1 MPQLTQADR
10 DVLVDY
16 TKGLRQE
23 EKAFMESA
31 DFENL
36 QQRLTQ
42 NPDLLME
49 AHRAFTAISEEI
61 GERGVRETMKSY
73 EVALEIQV
81 ARERLLLEI
90 HRTDSVN
97 DALEATRLRLNGDAL
112 LEAAWAA
119 AQSAPE
125 ITDEDDDAQPMTM

>member
-42 NPDLLME
+42 NPALLME
-49 AHRAFTAISEEI
+49 AHGAFTTISEEI
-61 GERGVRETMKSY
+61 GERGVREVMKSY

-90 HRTDSVN
+90 HKTDSIAG
-97 DALEATRLRLNGDAL
+97 ALEATRLRLNGDAL

-119 AQSAPE
+119 ARSAPE
-125 ITDEDDDAQPMTM
+125 ITDEDGDAQPMTM